1 MLFSPLFFSKSQ
13 GYNVICV
20 INNLKIHFLQ
30 VLSMGTLFI
39 FPTFSGRSA
48 VQKLGAQ
55 VFEEVYNYLKR
66 ARQQK
71 ASEAEIRASLEKVVP
86 RASDC
91 FEVDQLLCFEEQ
103 LLITVGEGPTLQ
115 SQNRQMSKAST
126 FKGTNFCENPFST

>member
-1 MLFSPLFFSKSQ
+1 MLFAPLFFSKSQ

-30 VLSMGTLFI
+30 MLSMGTLFI

-48 VQKLGAQ
+48 VQKLGVQ

-126 FKGTNFCENPFST
+126 FKGTKFL